1 MTDLTP
7 ALPQP
12 RYRLVIFDWDGTLM
26 DSEARIVECLQAA
39 SLATG
44 MGDLPAH
51 AARDIIGLGLPEAM
65 AQLFPGATPAQC
77 DALVAAYKTH
87 FVAIDV
93 TPLDFFA
100 GVEAGIARLRTHP
113 EQLLAVATGKSRRG
127 LDRMF
132 NDHDCGDWFH
142 ASRTADMTLSKPH
155 PLMLEE
161 LLSELNVEAHDALMV
176 GDTEY
181 DLEMARAL
189 GMHSVGVSYGVH
201 SVPRLEACAP
211 QCVVESFDELM
222 AWLSTGDA
230 VAR

>member
-1 MTDLTP
+1 MTD
-7 ALPQP
+7 ASAVLPSL

-26 DSEARIVECLQAA
+26 DSEARIVDCLQAA
-39 SLATG
+39 SLAVG
-44 MGDLPAH
+44 MGELPAH

-65 AQLFPGATPAQC
+65 ARLFPGASAAQC
-77 DALVAAYKTH
+77 EALVEAYKQH
-87 FVAIDV
+87 FVAVDT
-93 TPLDFFA
+93 TPLDFFP
-100 GVEAGIARLRTHP
+100 GVENGIERLRAHP

-132 NDHDCGDWFH
+132 QAHDCGDWFH

-161 LLSELNVEAHDALMV
+161 LLAELNVEAHEALMV

-189 GMHSVGVSYGVH
+189 GMHSVGVTYGVH

-211 QCVVESFDELM
+211 QRIVSHFDELM
-222 AWLSTGDA
+222 EWLGA
-230 VAR
+230 VR